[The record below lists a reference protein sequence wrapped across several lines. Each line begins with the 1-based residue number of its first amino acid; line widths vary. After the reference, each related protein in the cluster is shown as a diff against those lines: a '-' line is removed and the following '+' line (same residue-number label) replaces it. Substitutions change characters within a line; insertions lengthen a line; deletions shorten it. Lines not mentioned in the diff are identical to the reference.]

1 MAGMTYRHRAHNQ
14 SMIEVKHFPEFAEHK
29 GCIVALS
36 IPKEIGKQIAV
47 EGGLPPSELHITLC
61 YFGKLKDNPEEK
73 LYAMVRELALL
84 AAFHPVLKGDISGSG
99 RFCGVEGDKDAAYL
113 SFDSPTIPEFRRS
126 VKQITDKY
134 VSVSDLHGFTP
145 HITLAYVAPEERHP
159 RERLQ
164 AIAVEFNTLEVWAGA
179 THFILPL
186 GSSHGEQSPQAMR
199 AARNRIAQADLTL
212 QKADQPEPQ
221 QEPEN
226 LGMKARGLLADLT
239 GSMFQN
245 HLAERNISRRVDEL
259 HAHFSQQAAG
269 LGNAIPLPRGS
280 AVETAYLE
288 KVREGHIL
296 NNI

>member
-1 MAGMTYRHRAHNQ
+1 MTYHHGIHTR

-36 IPKEIGKQIAV
+36 IPEEIGKRIAV
-47 EGGLPPSELHITLC
+47 VGGLPPSELHITLC

-73 LYAMVRELALL
+73 LHALVRELALL

-99 RFCGVEGDKDAAYL
+99 RFCGVESDKDAAYL

-145 HITLAYVAPEERHP
+145 HITLAYIAPEERHP
-159 RERLQ
+159 RERLE
-164 AIAVEFNTLEVWAGA
+164 AIGVEFTALEVWAGP
-179 THFILPL
+179 THYILPL
-186 GSSHGEQSPQAMR
+186 GSCHGEQSVQAMR

-212 QKADQPEPQ
+212 QKAGQFERQ
-221 QEPEN
+221 QEPED
-226 LGMKARGLLADLT
+226 LGKKARSLLSDLT
-239 GSMFQN
+239 GTMFQN
-245 HLAERNISRRVDEL
+245 HFAERNISRRVDEL
-259 HAHFSQQAAG
+259 HSHFSQQAAG
-269 LGNAIPLPRGS
+269 LGNAILLPRGS